1 MLKVERV
8 SKNFLSDR
16 TNLPVLED
24 ISFELDKKEIISIV
38 GKTGCGKTTLLNIVC
53 GLLKPDEG
61 RVFVDGILGY
71 VPQKDLLLPWRN
83 ILENILL
90 PVEIKR
96 TFDEEIIS
104 QSKNFLK
111 QFELKEF
118 GNSYP
123 SEISG
128 GMRQKVSLIRT
139 FIQNPD
145 IILLDEPFSAIDFNS
160 RLQLVEQLRNY
171 ILSSGKSAIFVTH
184 NIEEAISICDRI
196 IVLGS
201 RPTKILYQ
209 EKINI
214 PEENRKPADIRKTK
228 EFDDLFEKIW
238 GIMSNNYETKNIL

>member
-1 MLKVERV
+1 VLKVERV

-160 RLQLVEQLRNY
+160 RLQLVEQLRN
-171 ILSSGKSAIFVTH
+171 
-184 NIEEAISICDRI
+184 
-196 IVLGS
+196 
-201 RPTKILYQ
+201 
-209 EKINI
+209 
-214 PEENRKPADIRKTK
+214 
-228 EFDDLFEKIW
+228 
-238 GIMSNNYETKNIL
+238 

>member
-96 TFDEEIIS
+96 TFDEEII
-104 QSKNFLK
+104 
-111 QFELKEF
+111 
-118 GNSYP
+118 
-123 SEISG
+123 
-128 GMRQKVSLIRT
+128 
-139 FIQNPD
+139 
-145 IILLDEPFSAIDFNS
+145 
-160 RLQLVEQLRNY
+160 
-171 ILSSGKSAIFVTH
+171 
-184 NIEEAISICDRI
+184 
-196 IVLGS
+196 
-201 RPTKILYQ
+201 
-209 EKINI
+209 
-214 PEENRKPADIRKTK
+214 
-228 EFDDLFEKIW
+228 
-238 GIMSNNYETKNIL
+238 

>member
-1 MLKVERV
+1 MIKVDKI
-8 SKNFLSDR
+8 SKNFSSGK

-38 GKTGCGKTTLLNIVC
+38 GKTGCGKTTLLNIIC
-53 GLLKPDEG
+53 GLLKPNEG
-61 RVFVDGILGY
+61 KVFVDGNLGY
-71 VPQKDLLLPWRN
+71 VPQNDLLLPWRN

-90 PVEIKR
+90 PVEIKKS
-96 TFDEEIIS
+96 FDEEIIS
-104 QSKNFLK
+104 QSKNFLRR
-111 QFELKEF
+111 FDLKEF
-118 GNSYP
+118 ANSYP

-145 IILLDEPFSAIDFNS
+145 IVLLDEPFSAIDFNS
-160 RLQLVEQLRNY
+160 RLQLVEQLRDY

-184 NIEEAISICDRI
+184 NIEEAISISDKI

-201 RPTKILYQ
+201 RPAKILYQ

-238 GIMSNNYETKNIL
+238 KIMSNNYETENIL